1 MQEEESNMTIYVI
14 IDTNV
19 IISALLS
26 RYEDTATVRL
36 LDHIFDRTLIP
47 VYNDDILN
55 EYSDVL
61 HRTKFKFSE
70 QKIKTILEE
79 LPDPKDV
86 VFYEVTLSVEG
97 SYLVTGNT
105 KHFPKKPFIVT
116 PTEMIQIINEI
127 LSPKNNILSEG
138 SVAYGGYR

>member
-1 MQEEESNMTIYVI
+1 MKIYVI

>member
-1 MQEEESNMTIYVI
+1 MTIYVI

>member
-1 MQEEESNMTIYVI
+1 MKIYVI

-138 SVAYGGYR
+138 SVAYGGYQ

>member
-1 MQEEESNMTIYVI
+1 MKIYVI

-138 SVAYGGYR
+138 SVAYGG

>member
-1 MQEEESNMTIYVI
+1 MQEEESNMKIYVI

-138 SVAYGGYR
+138 SVAYGGYQ